1 MLEVKGSI
9 PRLILFGS
17 SSAIVVNFLVLG
29 ILMALYSQGIQL
41 FYSVPLLAVSTVS
54 CVVGMITVSSITYA
68 FYLDERES
76 FPRVCGTE
84 QGLV

>member
-41 FYSVPLLAVSTVS
+41 FYSIPVLAVSAIS
-54 CVVGMITVSSITYA
+54 CVVGMITVGGMTYA
-68 FYLDERES
+68 LYLDERDS
-76 FPRVCGTE
+76 FSRGCEPGFV
-84 QGLV
+84 

>member
-1 MLEVKGSI
+1 MWGIKGSV
-9 PRLILFGS
+9 PRLILLGS
-17 SSAIVVNFLVLG
+17 ASSILINAFVLG

-76 FPRVCGTE
+76 FPRVCGAE

>member
-1 MLEVKGSI
+1 MWGIKGSV
-9 PRLILFGS
+9 PRLILLGS
-17 SSAIVVNFLVLG
+17 ASSILMNALVLG

-84 QGLV
+84 PGLV

>member
-1 MLEVKGSI
+1 MWGIKGSV
-9 PRLILFGS
+9 PRLILLGS
-17 SSAIVVNFLVLG
+17 ASSILMNAFVLG

-41 FYSVPLLAVSTVS
+41 FYSVPLLAVSAVS

-84 QGLV
+84 PVLV